1 MAIHD
6 VSIKRA
12 LSSQT
17 DLINHREHCSVD
29 PQTLA
34 VIGCTVGYQV
44 RIKRNSNQRGLYTV
58 SEVGQNNPANVVRM
72 GLGGR
77 QRLGTSAEFDG
88 MVDSQVPNPTL
99 TEDDAEAASEFIE
112 RLEDNGRQDGLIAI
126 APHGG
131 DIERH
136 TDQQAERVASRLAV
150 SSWRCK
156 GWNQSGGAFDSWHIT
171 STDIHEASFPRLNS
185 VISRGFTHAV
195 AFHGFNNPEILIGGT
210 APATLKQ
217 EIKTAIEAAIAGSG
231 INVRI
236 AQPDEGFGGDD
247 PRNIV
252 NRLTKGGRNGVQ
264 IEQSLQ
270 ARSNHWLAIADAVA
284 DVYHPKL

>member
-1 MAIHD
+1 VFIGCARHGEASIFLDTEEATGSNPIAHRKPAVQRPAWGLHTREVLMAIHD

-156 GWNQSGGAFDSWHIT
+156 GWNQSGGAFD
-171 STDIHEASFPRLNS
+171 
-185 VISRGFTHAV
+185 G
-195 AFHGFNNPEILIGGT
+195 
-210 APATLKQ
+210 
-217 EIKTAIEAAIAGSG
+217 
-231 INVRI
+231 
-236 AQPDEGFGGDD
+236 
-247 PRNIV
+247 
-252 NRLTKGGRNGVQ
+252 
-264 IEQSLQ
+264 
-270 ARSNHWLAIADAVA
+270 
-284 DVYHPKL
+284 